1 MVLANLERQQP
12 FWVNLSTM
20 MSGSGRAWVVLGA
33 ALTLTSQI
41 GFAEQPLSVKEKVAA
56 NAVAKL
62 VENVRKENGL
72 SRLRRISDHHL
83 RRDACSRAKKGNK
96 STGQSSGIGP
106 PEKVGM
112 MSALW
117 YSTLDPNQPPPEL
130 LKWAKGPGPQ
140 YSQPHRFAVSVCLVT
155 TAEDS
160 EDRYWIDVGTYM
172 SAIESLLN
180 VPTWD

>member
-1 MVLANLERQQP
+1 MALANLERQQP
-12 FWVNLSTM
+12 FSVNLCTM
-20 MSGSGRAWVVLGA
+20 MSRSGRAWVVLGA
-33 ALTLTSQI
+33 ALALTSQI
-41 GFAEQPLSVKEKVAA
+41 EFAEQPLSVKEKVAA

-62 VENVRKENGL
+62 VENARKENGL
-72 SRLRRISDHHL
+72 PRLRRISDHHL
-83 RRDACSRAKKGNK
+83 RQDACSRAKKGDK
-96 STGQSSGIGP
+96 SSGQRDGIGP

-117 YSTLDPNQPPPEL
+117 YSTLDPNHPPPEL
-130 LKWAKGPGPQ
+130 LRWAKDPAPQ
-140 YSQPHRFAVSVCLVT
+140 YSQPHRFAVSVCLVR

-160 EDRYWIDVGTYM
+160 DERYWIDVGTYM